1 MKQYIKQYHLDH
13 KEEVLKSKQ
22 KYAENNADKLKPY
35 YELNKDR
42 INARRRELR
51 KIKKEQK
58 QKEKEIQL

>member
-22 KYAENNADKLKPY
+22 KYAENNADKLKLY
-35 YELNKDR
+35 YELNKSR

-58 QKEKEIQL
+58 EKEIQL

>member
-22 KYAENNADKLKPY
+22 KH
-35 YELNKDR
+35 YELNKDK

-51 KIKKEQK
+51 KIKKEQEQK
-58 QKEKEIQL
+58 QKEIQL